1 MNVLVFFYWITSVIA
16 LEKQQYTYSGDIDA
30 TRNSSTGIITSPG
43 YPGNYPNNAAY
54 TWTLK
59 TGNLKASVSFNFTY
73 FNIQNN
79 DRTSHCQDYLQIKET
94 EPCCYQAMHR
104 CGFFSPFSLTVTG
117 RIITISFA
125 SDNSLN
131 AKGFNTTWKVLV
143 QETPVTNAFTTTSW
157 SSDISTKLSLTRT
170 KNAVAS
176 TERTITIDS
185 TNWEMS
191 FTTSDTTTEI
201 VIPLTSS
208 QPVTS
213 QTSTRSS
220 VYLAV
225 GFSVVELALIAFGIY
240 IIKKRRANTM

>member
-1 MNVLVFFYWITSVIA
+1 
-16 LEKQQYTYSGDIDA
+16 
-30 TRNSSTGIITSPG
+30 
-43 YPGNYPNNAAY
+43 
-54 TWTLK
+54 
-59 TGNLKASVSFNFTY
+59 
-73 FNIQNN
+73 
-79 DRTSHCQDYLQIKET
+79 
-94 EPCCYQAMHR
+94 MHR

-117 RIITISFA
+117 RIITISFV

-131 AKGFNTTWKVLV
+131 AKGFNMTWKVLV
-143 QETPVTNAFTTTSW
+143 QKTPVTNAFTKTSW
-157 SSDISTKLSLTRT
+157 CSDISTKLPLTRT
-170 KNAVAS
+170 KNPEAS
-176 TERTITIDS
+176 TERNTTIDS

-191 FTTSDTTTEI
+191 LMTSDTTTEI

-213 QTSTRSS
+213 QTSTKSS